1 MKTRIL
7 FFCISCLLWASCE
20 NSRQNYVIEGTLP
33 SVKYDGEWIYLVP
46 MENAPGR
53 VDSVK
58 ITNASFSFSG
68 QGEEMRVLRLRHLLR
83 IYIQELLV
91 VTEPGTIHVKADS
104 VGSVTGT
111 PQNDALQKWKEGR
124 EKKQEAYHFIRTGL
138 RNATGKDSLH
148 LIQIRDSLRMQEQEA
163 NFLFLK
169 EQGNNTLG
177 TFMRKMV
184 RGSLTEEQQ
193 KLLDES
199 LQKEYIEWG
208 AAGIGALA
216 LFLFF
221 FRILPYH
228 LFHREQT
235 QLFLLATEPLAGYLR
250 HPAALARLSGDFLTQ
265 FFYYEGG
272 GPAIMAVVL
281 LLWGVVVFRLLV
293 PYMGRWAWVP
303 TVLAVAWEAGRQ
315 CGLSYPLSGTIAL
328 TGIGGV
334 LLLCRSC
341 MRRSWKSGLPV
352 SILAVLSGYWLFGCG
367 DWSSRWYN
375 MPDLG
380 REYLLALDSEMYFG
394 RSEKVRKLLA
404 EGEYRSP
411 FTAYYYNLLNAQQN
425 RLPDRL
431 MDGYQPASQGLFLP
445 VAPHSTYL
453 TIYAANEVWFA
464 LGDMTMAEHAAI
476 LGMIFSPHH
485 TGARAVKRLAE
496 INLVNGDEAAAMK
509 YLRLLQKTM
518 CYRDWAER
526 RIPGKQTAEVCQWL
540 ERKRLLLPATDT
552 LRSSADIP
560 LSLRHLLRN
569 NPDNTLACDYLLCFD
584 LLNKDIGAFAGD
596 YREFAA
602 KKFPS
607 RLYAEGLLIYLAGK
621 KASLDEV
628 EKWNIPP
635 QVLDEFSEYTRLY
648 EANDG
653 NGAPLQAKY
662 GKTYWFYFHYAT
674 MKKGK

>member
-1 MKTRIL
+1 MKACR
-7 FFCISCLLWASCE
+7 
-20 NSRQNYVIEGTLP
+20 
-33 SVKYDGEWIYLVP
+33 
-46 MENAPGR
+46 
-53 VDSVK
+53 
-58 ITNASFSFSG
+58 
-68 QGEEMRVLRLRHLLR
+68 
-83 IYIQELLV
+83 
-91 VTEPGTIHVKADS
+91 
-104 VGSVTGT
+104 
-111 PQNDALQKWKEGR
+111 
-124 EKKQEAYHFIRTGL
+124 
-138 RNATGKDSLH
+138 
-148 LIQIRDSLRMQEQEA
+148 
-163 NFLFLK
+163 
-169 EQGNNTLG
+169 
-177 TFMRKMV
+177 RK
-184 RGSLTEEQQ
+184 
-193 KLLDES
+193 
-199 LQKEYIEWG
+199 YIEWG

-293 PYMGRWAWVP
+293 PYMGRWAWIP

-341 MRRSWKSGLPV
+341 MRRSWKSGLAV

-394 RSEKVRKLLA
+394 RSEKVRQLLA

-464 LGDMTMAEHAAI
+464 LGDMTMAEHAAM

-552 LRSSADIP
+552 LV
-560 LSLRHLLRN
+560 
-569 NPDNTLACDYLLCFD
+569 
-584 LLNKDIGAFAGD
+584 
-596 YREFAA
+596 
-602 KKFPS
+602 
-607 RLYAEGLLIYLAGK
+607 GK
-621 KASLDEV
+621 QTK
-628 EKWNIPP
+628 
-635 QVLDEFSEYTRLY
+635 QV
-648 EANDG
+648 
-653 NGAPLQAKY
+653 
-662 GKTYWFYFHYAT
+662 
-674 MKKGK
+674 

>member
-1 MKTRIL
+1 MKACR
-7 FFCISCLLWASCE
+7 
-20 NSRQNYVIEGTLP
+20 
-33 SVKYDGEWIYLVP
+33 
-46 MENAPGR
+46 
-53 VDSVK
+53 
-58 ITNASFSFSG
+58 
-68 QGEEMRVLRLRHLLR
+68 
-83 IYIQELLV
+83 
-91 VTEPGTIHVKADS
+91 
-104 VGSVTGT
+104 
-111 PQNDALQKWKEGR
+111 
-124 EKKQEAYHFIRTGL
+124 
-138 RNATGKDSLH
+138 
-148 LIQIRDSLRMQEQEA
+148 
-163 NFLFLK
+163 
-169 EQGNNTLG
+169 
-177 TFMRKMV
+177 RK
-184 RGSLTEEQQ
+184 
-193 KLLDES
+193 
-199 LQKEYIEWG
+199 YIEWG

-272 GPAIMAVVL
+272 GPTIMAVVL

-293 PYMGRWAWVP
+293 PYMGRWAWIP

-431 MDGYQPASQGLFLP
+431 MDGYQPASQGL
-445 VAPHSTYL
+445 
-453 TIYAANEVWFA
+453 
-464 LGDMTMAEHAAI
+464 D
-476 LGMIFSPHH
+476 
-485 TGARAVKRLAE
+485 
-496 INLVNGDEAAAMK
+496 
-509 YLRLLQKTM
+509 
-518 CYRDWAER
+518 
-526 RIPGKQTAEVCQWL
+526 
-540 ERKRLLLPATDT
+540 RK
-552 LRSSADIP
+552 S
-560 LSLRHLLRN
+560 
-569 NPDNTLACDYLLCFD
+569 
-584 LLNKDIGAFAGD
+584 
-596 YREFAA
+596 
-602 KKFPS
+602 
-607 RLYAEGLLIYLAGK
+607 
-621 KASLDEV
+621 V
-628 EKWNIPP
+628 
-635 QVLDEFSEYTRLY
+635 V
-648 EANDG
+648 
-653 NGAPLQAKY
+653 
-662 GKTYWFYFHYAT
+662 
-674 MKKGK
+674 

>member
-1 MKTRIL
+1 MKACR
-7 FFCISCLLWASCE
+7 
-20 NSRQNYVIEGTLP
+20 
-33 SVKYDGEWIYLVP
+33 
-46 MENAPGR
+46 
-53 VDSVK
+53 
-58 ITNASFSFSG
+58 
-68 QGEEMRVLRLRHLLR
+68 
-83 IYIQELLV
+83 
-91 VTEPGTIHVKADS
+91 
-104 VGSVTGT
+104 
-111 PQNDALQKWKEGR
+111 
-124 EKKQEAYHFIRTGL
+124 
-138 RNATGKDSLH
+138 
-148 LIQIRDSLRMQEQEA
+148 
-163 NFLFLK
+163 
-169 EQGNNTLG
+169 
-177 TFMRKMV
+177 RK
-184 RGSLTEEQQ
+184 
-193 KLLDES
+193 
-199 LQKEYIEWG
+199 YIEWG

-315 CGLSYPLSGTIAL
+315 CGLNYPLSGTIAL

-404 EGEYRSP
+404 ENEYRSP

-453 TIYAANEVWFA
+453 TILETFPTFSADGKWIYYCSAPTVPLPDSVQQLRYSLCRIAFDANHGAWGDRVDTLWNARLEKGSVCHPKASPDGRYLLYTVADYGTFPIWHRETELQLMDLQTGAIDSLPMVNSSRSDTYHSWSSGSRWFA
-464 LGDMTMAEHAAI
+464 FASKRGDGQYGRVYFA
-476 LGMIFSPHH
+476 
-485 TGARAVKRLAE
+485 
-496 INLVNGDEAAAMK
+496 
-509 YLRLLQKTM
+509 YL
-518 CYRDWAER
+518 D
-526 RIPGKQTAEVCQWL
+526 
-540 ERKRLLLPATDT
+540 
-552 LRSSADIP
+552 
-560 LSLRHLLRN
+560 
-569 NPDNTLACDYLLCFD
+569 
-584 LLNKDIGAFAGD
+584 
-596 YREFAA
+596 
-602 KKFPS
+602 
-607 RLYAEGLLIYLAGK
+607 AEG
-621 KASLDEV
+621 KAHKPFVLPQSDP
-628 EKWNIPP
+628 EKDDLTLKSYNIPDLSATP
-635 QVLDEFSEYTRLY
+635 VPFDASSIKRINRQLKAEEF
-648 EANDG
+648 
-653 NGAPLQAKY
+653 K
-662 GKTYWFYFHYAT
+662 
-674 MKKGK
+674 

>member
-1 MKTRIL
+1 MG
-7 FFCISCLLWASCE
+7 S
-20 NSRQNYVIEGTLP
+20 
-33 SVKYDGEWIYLVP
+33 
-46 MENAPGR
+46 GR
-53 VDSVK
+53 
-58 ITNASFSFSG
+58 NRCFG
-68 QGEEMRVLRLRHLLR
+68 
-83 IYIQELLV
+83 V
-91 VTEPGTIHVKADS
+91 VS
-104 VGSVTGT
+104 
-111 PQNDALQKWKEGR
+111 
-124 EKKQEAYHFIRTGL
+124 
-138 RNATGKDSLH
+138 
-148 LIQIRDSLRMQEQEA
+148 
-163 NFLFLK
+163 
-169 EQGNNTLG
+169 
-177 TFMRKMV
+177 
-184 RGSLTEEQQ
+184 
-193 KLLDES
+193 
-199 LQKEYIEWG
+199 
-208 AAGIGALA
+208 
-216 LFLFF
+216 FF

-272 GPAIMAVVL
+272 GPTIMAVVL
-281 LLWGVVVFRLLV
+281 LLWGVVVFRLLA
-293 PYMGRWAWVP
+293 PYMGRWAWIP

-328 TGIGGV
+328 TGIGGI

-425 RLPDRL
+425 RLPDWL

-552 LRSSADIP
+552 LRSSANIP

-569 NPDNTLACDYLLCFD
+569 NPDNVLACDYLLCFD
-584 LLNKDIGAFAGD
+584 LLNKDIGAFARD
-596 YREFAA
+596 YQEFAA
-602 KKFPS
+602 HRIPS
-607 RLYAEGLLIYLAGK
+607 RLYAEGLLVYLAGNK
-621 KASLDEV
+621 SPLDEV
-628 EKWNIPP
+628 RKWNIPP
-635 QVLDEFSEYTRLY
+635 QVLDEFGDYTRLY
-648 EANDG
+648 EANGG
-653 NGAPLQAKY
+653 NGASLQAKY

-674 MKKGK
+674 MKKEK

>member
-1 MKTRIL
+1 MKACR
-7 FFCISCLLWASCE
+7 
-20 NSRQNYVIEGTLP
+20 
-33 SVKYDGEWIYLVP
+33 
-46 MENAPGR
+46 
-53 VDSVK
+53 
-58 ITNASFSFSG
+58 
-68 QGEEMRVLRLRHLLR
+68 
-83 IYIQELLV
+83 
-91 VTEPGTIHVKADS
+91 
-104 VGSVTGT
+104 
-111 PQNDALQKWKEGR
+111 
-124 EKKQEAYHFIRTGL
+124 
-138 RNATGKDSLH
+138 
-148 LIQIRDSLRMQEQEA
+148 
-163 NFLFLK
+163 
-169 EQGNNTLG
+169 
-177 TFMRKMV
+177 RK
-184 RGSLTEEQQ
+184 
-193 KLLDES
+193 
-199 LQKEYIEWG
+199 YIEWG

-293 PYMGRWAWVP
+293 PYMGRWAWIP

-341 MRRSWKSGLPV
+341 MRRSWKSGLAV

-394 RSEKVRKLLA
+394 RSEKVRKLLV

-431 MDGYQPASQGLFLP
+431 MDGYQPASQGLF
-445 VAPHSTYL
+445 
-453 TIYAANEVWFA
+453 
-464 LGDMTMAEHAAI
+464 
-476 LGMIFSPHH
+476 
-485 TGARAVKRLAE
+485 
-496 INLVNGDEAAAMK
+496 
-509 YLRLLQKTM
+509 
-518 CYRDWAER
+518 
-526 RIPGKQTAEVCQWL
+526 
-540 ERKRLLLPATDT
+540 LPATDT

-635 QVLDEFSEYTRLY
+635 QVLDEFGDYTRLY
-648 EANDG
+648 EANGG